1 MKRFLSLT
9 VVAVMLLTTLML
21 SSCDFINQAK
31 DYVHGIFGIETTRY
45 TITEEE
51 WNNLPVIDNMHLEM
65 TVNYSGMYQSA
76 ICDITKEAAK
86 VTMKVK
92 QGSTTY
98 EQSGYL
104 DFVADYSVLEEAPG
118 EWVGTKGAVFD
129 LIDLSTMSEE
139 IEYSKLVY
147 NEDTKEYT
155 YYDKE
160 INMDATLR
168 FENGSLVS
176 MFVKTIDSEYE
187 VVVKITNVGTTTV
200 ELPSY
205 TKMN

>member
-9 VVAVMLLTTLML
+9 LVAIMLLTTLML
-21 SSCDFINQAK
+21 TSCDLLNQAK
-31 DYVHGIFGIETTRY
+31 DYVHGLIGIETTRY

-51 WNNLPVIDNMHLEM
+51 WNNLPVIDNMCLEM
-65 TVNYSGMYQSA
+65 TINYSGMYQSA

-98 EQSGYL
+98 EQSRYL
-104 DFVADYSVLEEAPG
+104 DFVADYSVFEEVPG
-118 EWVGTKGAVFD
+118 EWVGTKGADFD
-129 LIDLSTMSEE
+129 LIDLSTISEE

-160 INMDATLR
+160 ENMDATLR
-168 FENGSLVS
+168 FENGKLVS
-176 MFVKTIDSEYE
+176 MIVKTIDLEYDVE
-187 VVVKITNVGTTTV
+187 VKVTNIGTTTV

-205 TKMN
+205 KKMN

>member
-1 MKRFLSLT
+1 MKKLLSFTL
-9 VVAVMLLTTLML
+9 VAIMLLSTLVL

-51 WNNLPVIDNMHLEM
+51 WNNLPKIDNMHLEM
-65 TVNYSGMYQSA
+65 TINYDGMNQA
-76 ICDITKEAAK
+76 IVCDITPKAAK
-86 VTMKVK
+86 LSVKVK

-98 EQSGYL
+98 EQTGYL
-104 DFVADYSVLEEAPG
+104 DFVADYSILEETSG
-118 EWVGTKGAVFD
+118 KWVGTKGAEFD
-129 LIDLSTMSEE
+129 LIDLSTVSEE

-155 YYDKE
+155 YYDQE
-160 INMDATLR
+160 ENIDATLR
-168 FENGSLVS
+168 FENGNLVS
-176 MFVKTIDSEYE
+176 MIVKTIDYEYE
-187 VVVKITNVGTTTV
+187 VVVKVTNIGTTTV